1 MPITVQ
7 ASPLAD
13 SQLDDTNR
21 LIAGEMP
28 DLDSDVLL
36 TDDYNPIGY
45 QRRQVQLMW
54 REVMLDYLGK
64 DSLGW
69 LSL

>member
-1 MPITVQ
+1 
-7 ASPLAD
+7 
-13 SQLDDTNR
+13 
-21 LIAGEMP
+21 MP

-54 REVMLDYLGK
+54 REIMLDYLRK

-69 LSL
+69 LSQ

>member
-1 MPITVQ
+1 LPVHH
-7 ASPLAD
+7 SPLAD

-54 REVMLDYLGK
+54 REIMLDYLCK